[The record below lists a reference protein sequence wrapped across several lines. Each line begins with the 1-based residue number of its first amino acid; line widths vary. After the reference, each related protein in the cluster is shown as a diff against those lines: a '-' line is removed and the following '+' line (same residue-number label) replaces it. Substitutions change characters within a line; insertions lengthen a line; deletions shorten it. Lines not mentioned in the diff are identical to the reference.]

1 MMQTSIG
8 GTGYKMSEQLKTRR
22 EQEKQARYDAILD
35 AAELV
40 FSEKGYERCSMDDI
54 ARTAQLS
61 RALLYVYFKDK
72 AAIQRGI
79 MLRAG
84 QSLSRRF
91 REARDTA
98 SNGLEQIRAM
108 GAAYYRFYL
117 DEPDYFSALTKASTA
132 MAEADAS
139 QAEDMLCSKME
150 LMELMV
156 GAIRLGLAD
165 GTMSRERIRDA
176 METAL
181 YLRGALHGVILLCQ
195 SEIGE
200 HGGNPEFP
208 ADALIRHTMD
218 MLTSSIAA
226 S

>member
-1 MMQTSIG
+1 MT
-8 GTGYKMSEQLKTRR
+8 EVLKTRR
-22 EQEKQARYDAILD
+22 EREKLARYDAILD
-35 AAELV
+35 AAEHV
-40 FSEKGYERCSMDDI
+40 FSEKGYERTSMDDI
-54 ARTAQLS
+54 ARMASLS

-84 QSLSRRF
+84 HSLSERF
-91 REARDTA
+91 RKAKNTADT
-98 SNGLEQIRAM
+98 GLAQIRAM
-108 GAAYYRFYL
+108 GESYYRFYL

-132 MAEADAS
+132 MAEADET
-139 QAEDMLCSKME
+139 QALEMLCSKSE

-156 GAIRLGLAD
+156 EAIELGLED
-165 GTMSRERIRDA
+165 GTMNRQRIKSP
-176 METAL
+176 EQTAL

-195 SEIGE
+195 SEAGE
-200 HGGNPEFP
+200 SGDSFP
-208 ADALIRHTMD
+208 AENLIRHTMD